1 MQLIEEENY
10 NKASKYLDK
19 LKKNKKNQ
27 FDYRNYLQSK
37 GVKIYLFKEYNLKKR
52 KYLSNIIKELDD
64 YLIQYGF
71 DQFILLQKI
80 QSISSLINA
89 NLLDDSISKEQ
100 KISNVF
106 EIIEN
111 YKIRKIYDEI
121 PKNKRTI
128 LLEYVNLLSTT
139 SSGLFG
145 IKDKANEYEI
155 LNYNERL
162 SFSTQSVHIIL
173 RDILF
178 SNQFH
183 ITYTDKENIIKENKS
198 NLEEFLWLA
207 SEYQNQAHLKVIEF
221 DNRLYS
227 GTFQTALEVAQILS
241 QNDVK
246 KSVSKI
252 LLKHKIQNK
261 KNKNLI
267 DEKFNLESILKK
279 QSEEISEENTEKT
292 TDQLLLN
299 KFISNKKEL
308 EKINNEIINSNPEIF
323 DDYIYPKKID
333 IIFENLDKNEGIIY
347 FYKGRSDYYVFLI
360 GDYFGNLIR
369 FSNNEKNRITN
380 DVIEFINYSKNINN
394 YYNTNFPYKSAHW
407 IYETF
412 FDWYWSKRVLN
423 KVDHFSI
430 IGDGIFTTFPFWLL
444 LTEEIEYY
452 NEKQLSSYPWFSK
465 KFSYSLYTSIN
476 DILFKKKNDSKK
488 INLSKNKVDK
498 LNSSN
503 EFDFVGI
510 GNPILDKSKS
520 ADANETV
527 KILFKGNNK
536 NDINLDGL
544 KYFPALPE
552 TENELK
558 EIQSN
563 FDAKK
568 TKLLLRESAIEENV
582 KNTNLTNSKFIVF
595 ATHALFSGE
604 LNDLTEPGIVLT
616 PTIDN
621 KDGNEGLLLASEISN
636 LNLINTELVVLSAC
650 NTSFSLDASSVPL
663 SGLAKS
669 FFLAGA
675 KSIIVTGWSVETN
688 SSAYLSSNIFKK
700 AINQNMRFSKAL
712 QLTINEMIE
721 KNMHP
726 LMWGPFILVGES
738 R

>member
-1 MQLIEEENY
+1 QEYDQTLEEINFFNENVKNNKISKNKNEDIYFIYGVFYNFITDYYFPNLKKVDIKLTESEFLKEIKILDNKKDIALYNTVLIIYALQLIEEENY

-267 DEKFNLESILKK
+267 DKKFNLESILKK

-394 YYNTNFPYKSAHW
+394 YYNTKFPYESAYW
-407 IYETF
+407 IYEIF
-412 FDWYWSKRVLN
+412 FDWSWSKRVLN

-430 IGDGIFTTFPFWLL
+430 IGDGIFTTFP
-444 LTEEIEYY
+444 
-452 NEKQLSSYPWFSK
+452 
-465 KFSYSLYTSIN
+465 
-476 DILFKKKNDSKK
+476 
-488 INLSKNKVDK
+488 
-498 LNSSN
+498 
-503 EFDFVGI
+503 
-510 GNPILDKSKS
+510 
-520 ADANETV
+520 
-527 KILFKGNNK
+527 
-536 NDINLDGL
+536 
-544 KYFPALPE
+544 
-552 TENELK
+552 
-558 EIQSN
+558 
-563 FDAKK
+563 
-568 TKLLLRESAIEENV
+568 
-582 KNTNLTNSKFIVF
+582 
-595 ATHALFSGE
+595 
-604 LNDLTEPGIVLT
+604 
-616 PTIDN
+616 
-621 KDGNEGLLLASEISN
+621 
-636 LNLINTELVVLSAC
+636 
-650 NTSFSLDASSVPL
+650 
-663 SGLAKS
+663 
-669 FFLAGA
+669 
-675 KSIIVTGWSVETN
+675 
-688 SSAYLSSNIFKK
+688 
-700 AINQNMRFSKAL
+700 
-712 QLTINEMIE
+712 
-721 KNMHP
+721 
-726 LMWGPFILVGES
+726 
-738 R
+738 